1 MIRKLFVTM
10 TAGSL
15 ALFLITACAEDTTAT
30 SDATPTTENSAGSGQ
45 QDASL
50 MNQPVDF
57 SSPEAVE
64 ATMLNIREKEGD
76 QAHTQLKNAMQ
87 YIMVYDFS
95 VGNSKQKLYKKLDG
109 RTPEQIIAKMKR

>member
-1 MIRKLFVTM
+1 M
-10 TAGSL
+10 
-15 ALFLITACAEDTTAT
+15 ALFLITACAEDTTET
-30 SDATPTTENSAGSGQ
+30 SSESASTDITADVKEQ
-45 QDASL
+45 TASL

-76 QAHTQLKNAMQ
+76 QAHTQLENAMQ

-95 VGNSKQKLYKKLDG
+95 VGNSKEKLYKKLDG